1 LTVSL
6 PRFPKSL
13 PQAPMT
19 PERNRLDSG
28 VARKPAD
35 MVDHLAVSLLAWVVP
50 ELTICVARAAFQL
63 ALMPVD

>member
-1 LTVSL
+1 
-6 PRFPKSL
+6 
-13 PQAPMT
+13 MT

-28 VARKPAD
+28 VARIPAD

-63 ALMPVD
+63 ALMPNSAC